1 MIPLRFGSA
10 PSAPANAGSA
20 EGPILR
26 TMNATPEGNTRQRFL
41 ALDLLRFLAVLL
53 MVQGHVFREVLT
65 ENVRGETWF
74 RWHEYV
80 HGFTAPIF
88 LFASGLAFGLTTF
101 RGWDKHLSWGETL
114 RKRVERYLLL
124 LVIAYWVQLPQLSLG
139 AVMASSDGRLAR
151 ILKVDAL
158 HNIGVTLLVAQ
169 LLVIVLRRPK
179 RFAWVLS
186 GLAILA
192 VLIAPLLSQLNVEGV
207 PRAIAGFIQRS
218 SPESHFRSYFPLAP
232 FSAFL
237 LTGIVTAYFLFDE
250 KTRNFKQKAGPWLLV
265 LGVISYIA
273 GEQLSAAIDLEAVF
287 GPHNYWVVGPF
298 FFLVRIGVVWGVL
311 GALATLTQ
319 FIPRLLDNA
328 PGRTV
333 QILGQETL
341 VIYVS
346 HLFLLYGSPL
356 NQAIARKYKYSLT
369 VGEAFLCFLGVLGAT
384 ATLAW
389 FWHQAKTRR
398 PRAFD
403 LARWSFTAALVFLFF
418 WRF

>member
-1 MIPLRFGSA
+1 M
-10 PSAPANAGSA
+10 NAGIA
-20 EGPILR
+20 AGPILR
-26 TMNATPEGNTRQRFL
+26 TMNATPEGKIRQRFL

-65 ENVRGETWF
+65 QDVRGETWF
-74 RWHEYV
+74 RWHEYI

-101 RGWDKHLSWGETL
+101 RSWDKHLSWGETL
-114 RKRVERYLLL
+114 RKRFERYLLL

-139 AVMASSDGRLAR
+139 AVMASSDARLAR

-158 HNIGVTLLVAQ
+158 HNIGVTLLIAQ
-169 LLVIVLRRPK
+169 VLVYLLRKPR
-179 RFAWVLS
+179 RFAWILS
-186 GLAILA
+186 SLAILA
-192 VLIAPLLSQLNVEGV
+192 VIIAPSLSQLNLEGV

-218 SPESHFRSYFPLAP
+218 GPESHFRSYFPLAP

-250 KTRNFKQKAGPWLLV
+250 KTRNFKQKAGPWLLG
-265 LGVISYIA
+265 LGILSYIV
-273 GEQLSAAIDLEAVF
+273 GQQLTKAIDLEAVL

-311 GALATLTQ
+311 GALATLTMLV
-319 FIPRLLDNA
+319 PRLLENT

-356 NQAIARKYKYSLT
+356 NKAIARQYKYSLT
-369 VGEAFLCFLGVLGAT
+369 VAESTLCFLAVLGVT
-384 ATLAW
+384 AALAW
-389 FWHQAKTRR
+389 VWHQAKTRK

-403 LARWSFTAALVFLFF
+403 VARWSFTAALVFLFF
-418 WRF
+418 WRY

>member
-1 MIPLRFGSA
+1 
-10 PSAPANAGSA
+10 
-20 EGPILR
+20 
-26 TMNATPEGNTRQRFL
+26 MNATSEGKTRQRFL

-65 ENVRGETWF
+65 QDVRGETWF
-74 RWHEYV
+74 RWHEYI

-114 RKRVERYLLL
+114 RKRFERYLLL
-124 LVIAYWVQLPQLSLG
+124 LVIAYWVQLPQLSIG
-139 AVMASSDGRLAR
+139 AVMASSDARLAR

-158 HNIGVTLLVAQ
+158 HNIGVTLLVAE
-169 LLVIVLRRPK
+169 LLVIALRKPR
-179 RFAWVLS
+179 RFTWVLS
-186 GLAILA
+186 GLAVLA
-192 VLIAPLLSQLNVEGV
+192 VLIAPALAQLNLEHV

-237 LTGIVTAYFLFDE
+237 LTGIITAYFLFDQ
-250 KTRNFKQKAGPWLLV
+250 KTRSFKQKAGPWLLG
-265 LGVISYIA
+265 LGVLSYIA
-273 GEQLSAAIDLEAVF
+273 GDQLTKIIDLEAVY

-311 GALATLTQ
+311 GALATLTML
-319 FIPRLLDNA
+319 IPRLLENRV
-328 PGRTV
+328 GRTV

-356 NQAIARKYKYSLT
+356 NKAIARKYKYSLS
-369 VGEAFLCFLGVLGAT
+369 VADSALCFLAVLGAT
-384 ATLAW
+384 AALAW
-389 FWHQAKTRR
+389 VWHQAKTKK

-403 LARWSFTAALVFLFF
+403 LARWSVTAALVFLFF
-418 WRF
+418 WRY

>member
-1 MIPLRFGSA
+1 
-10 PSAPANAGSA
+10 
-20 EGPILR
+20 
-26 TMNATPEGNTRQRFL
+26 MNATPEGKTKQRFL

-65 ENVRGETWF
+65 QDVRGETWF
-74 RWHEYV
+74 RWHEYI

-114 RKRVERYLLL
+114 RKRFERYFLL

-139 AVMASSDGRLAR
+139 SVLASSDARMAR

-158 HNIGVTLLVAQ
+158 HNIGITLLVAE
-169 LLVIVLRRPK
+169 LLVITLRKPR
-179 RFAWVLS
+179 RYTWVL
-186 GLAILA
+186 GALA
-192 VLIAPLLSQLNVEGV
+192 VLAVAIAPALAQLNLENV
-207 PRAIAGFIQRS
+207 PRALAGFIQRS
-218 SPESHFRSYFPLAP
+218 GPDSHFRSYFPLAP

-237 LTGIVTAYFLFDE
+237 LSGIVTAYFLFDE
-250 KTRNFKQKAGPWLLV
+250 RTRSFKLKAGPWLLG
-265 LGVISYIA
+265 LGVLTYFA
-273 GEQLSAAIDLEAVF
+273 GEWLTQAIDLETVY

-298 FFLVRIGVVWGVL
+298 FFFVRIGVVWAVL

-319 FIPRLLDNA
+319 LLPRLLEN
-328 PGRTV
+328 PVGRTV
-333 QILGQETL
+333 QVLGQETL

-356 NQAIARKYKYSLT
+356 NKALARQYKYSLSVAEST
-369 VGEAFLCFLGVLGAT
+369 LCFLAVLGAT
-384 ATLAW
+384 GLLAW
-389 FWHQAKTRR
+389 VWHQAKTRQ

-403 LARWSFTAALVFLFF
+403 LARWSMTALLVFLFF
-418 WRF
+418 WRS